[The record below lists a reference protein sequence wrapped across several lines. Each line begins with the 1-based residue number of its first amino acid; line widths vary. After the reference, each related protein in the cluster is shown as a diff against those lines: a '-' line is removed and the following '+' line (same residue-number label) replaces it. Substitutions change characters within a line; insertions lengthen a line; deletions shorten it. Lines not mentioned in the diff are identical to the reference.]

1 MSAYGDFGCG
11 ESRKGK
17 GRGER
22 GGAGGRGDGGAK
34 GKSARA
40 LRMRAYGGE
49 RGFGGV
55 VSKFGIVMYAIHSGT

>member
-11 ESRKGK
+11 ESRKGREE
-17 GRGER
+17 GREET
-22 GGAGGRGDGGAK
+22 GAGGEETGGAK

-49 RGFGGV
+49 RGFGGW
-55 VSKFGIVMYAIHSGT
+55 